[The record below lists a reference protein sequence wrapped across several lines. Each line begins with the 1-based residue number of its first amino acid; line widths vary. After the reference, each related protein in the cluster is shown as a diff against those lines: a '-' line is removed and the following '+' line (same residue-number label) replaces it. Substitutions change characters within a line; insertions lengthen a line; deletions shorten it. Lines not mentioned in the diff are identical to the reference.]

1 MQDTAKKQFY
11 RSFFAIVVPI
21 AVQQLITAAVGVAD
35 TLMLGYVSQT
45 ALAASSLAG
54 QIQFLLN
61 MIYGGLAAGITIL
74 AAQYWGKGDLPAIE
88 KILAIGLKLSVLVGT
103 VFFAGAVFFPE
114 ALMRIYTDD
123 ANMIASGAEYLRVVG
138 FSYLFLSLSQPY
150 LSAMKS
156 IEEVHISTI
165 LNSVALVL
173 NIVLNATFI
182 FGWIPG
188 IPPLG
193 ITGVALATVIARAVE
208 FVLCIVVGERFK
220 KLRLRPR
227 LFTLHS
233 RVLWRDFIR
242 YSLPAIGN
250 EFVWGLAFSMYSV
263 IMGHLGEDIVAAN
276 SIVSTM
282 RNLASVLGFGIA
294 NGTAIILGK
303 TIGGGDMARAERDA
317 KRLLWLTFLTSVLG
331 SFVILGCHPILVSM
345 LQLTEQAKEYLQV
358 MVWISAVYVVGPT
371 MNTCFICGV
380 FRAGG
385 DSRFGFVCDIIAMW
399 AVFVPLGFIAAF
411 VWNLPPLWVYL
422 ILSCDEFAKM
432 PVVYFRYRQK
442 KWLRNITK
450 EVTA

>member
-1 MQDTAKKQFY
+1 MQENSKKQFY

-45 ALAASSLAG
+45 ALAANSLAG
-54 QIQFLLN
+54 QVQFVLN
-61 MIYGGLAAGITIL
+61 MIYFGLAAGITIL
-74 AAQYWGKGDLPAIE
+74 SAQYWGKGDLSAVE
-88 KILAIGLKLSVLVGT
+88 KILAIGLKLSIGVAA
-103 VFFAGAVFFPE
+103 VFFTGAVFFPE
-114 ALMRIYTDD
+114 FVMRIYTDD
-123 ANMIASGAEYLRVVG
+123 VNMIAAGAEYLRVVG
-138 FSYLFLSLSQPY
+138 FSYLFLAFSQPY

-156 IEEVHISTI
+156 IEQVKTSTVI
-165 LNSVALVL
+165 NSVALVL
-173 NIVLNATFI
+173 NILLNATFI

-208 FVLCIVVGERFK
+208 LLLCIIAGERFK

-227 LFTLHS
+227 LFVLHS

-282 RNLASVLGFGIA
+282 RNLASVLGFGVA

-303 TIGGGDMARAERDA
+303 TIGGGDMARAEQDA

-331 SFVILGCHPILVSM
+331 SAVILACHPVIVSM
-345 LQLTEQAKEYLQV
+345 IQLTEQAREYLQI
-358 MVWISAVYVVGPT
+358 MVWISAVYVIGPT

-385 DSRFGFVCDIIAMW
+385 DSRFGFFCDIITMW
-399 AVFVPLGFIAAF
+399 VIFVPLGFIAAF
-411 VWNLPPLWVYL
+411 IWNLPPLWVYL

-450 EVTA
+450 DVTA